1 MTHNG
6 LTLPLQI
13 RKRSIPNRIVMSPMT
28 RGFCPGGAPTEQ
40 VRDYYAR
47 RAEGGCG
54 LIITEAVGVDHPS
67 ALGDAGLG
75 EDNIPVLHGA
85 EALQGWQNV
94 VHAVHRAGSMIVPQ
108 LWHQGVLRM
117 PGTGP
122 TPDAPVCSPSGLWG
136 ELGRMT
142 SLPASKI
149 PADANVAQPMSEDDI
164 ESVIEGYVRS
174 ARGAIRAGFDGI
186 AIHGAHG
193 YLIDTFLWEQ
203 TNRRVDR
210 WGGDR
215 GQRTLFAT
223 EIIRR
228 IRAEIG
234 PDLPIFFRFSDW
246 KQQDFRA
253 RLASSPQELEQLL
266 CPLADAGVDVFDA
279 SVRYFDKPAFEGS
292 QLNLAGWA
300 KKVTGKC
307 SMAVGGVGINKGM
320 FDGNSDVD
328 TVDNL
333 DRVMHRFDRG
343 EFDLVGVGRALLG
356 DPDWPR
362 KVMHGGQVS
371 AFDPETLK
379 TLI

>member
-1 MTHNG
+1 
-6 LTLPLQI
+6 
-13 RKRSIPNRIVMSPMT
+13 
-28 RGFCPGGAPTEQ
+28 
-40 VRDYYAR
+40 
-47 RAEGGCG
+47 
-54 LIITEAVGVDHPS
+54 
-67 ALGDAGLG
+67 
-75 EDNIPVLHGA
+75 
-85 EALQGWQNV
+85 
-94 VHAVHRAGSMIVPQ
+94 MIVPQ

-164 ESVIEGYVRS
+164 EQVIEGYVRS